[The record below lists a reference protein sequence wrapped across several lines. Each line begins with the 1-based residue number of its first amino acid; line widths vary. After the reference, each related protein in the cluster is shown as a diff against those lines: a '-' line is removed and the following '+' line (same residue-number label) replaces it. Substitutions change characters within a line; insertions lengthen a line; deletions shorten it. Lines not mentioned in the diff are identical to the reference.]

1 MKIST
6 KGRYALRV
14 MTDLAVH
21 RDEGLIP
28 LHEIAAR
35 QDITVKY
42 LEQIIALLS
51 RAGFLQSVRG
61 KSGGYRLLR
70 EPKDYTMGEIL
81 RATEGKL
88 APTVCL
94 EAGPECCHRHQLFG
108 DCMSMG
114 FWQDFYDT
122 INHFLDSRT
131 LQDLLPPETA
141 GNEEAKAGPAE
152 DDRIST

>member
-14 MTDLAVH
+14 MIDLAVH
-21 RDEGLIP
+21 REEGLIP
-28 LHEIAAR
+28 LHEIAER

-42 LEQIIALLS
+42 LEQIISLLS

-61 KSGGYRLLR
+61 KSGGYRLVR
-70 EPKDYTMGEIL
+70 EPWEYTVGEIL

-94 EAGPECCHRHQLFG
+94 ELGPDLCQRHQIRG
-108 DCMSMG
+108 DCPARA
-114 FWQDFYDT
+114 FWTEFYDT
-122 INHFLDSRT
+122 INDFLDRKT
-131 LQDLLPPETA
+131 LQDLLT
-141 GNEEAKAGPAE
+141 KAE
-152 DDRIST
+152 D

>member
-14 MTDLAVH
+14 MIDLAQH

-28 LHEIAAR
+28 LHEIARR

-42 LEQIIALLS
+42 LEQIISLLG

-61 KSGGYRLLR
+61 KSGGYRLVR
-70 EPKDYTMGEIL
+70 EPEEYTVGEIL

-88 APTVCL
+88 APTLCL
-94 EAGPECCHRHQLFG
+94 ELGPELCQRQANCPAR
-108 DCMSMG
+108 G
-114 FWQDFYDT
+114 FWTEFYDT
-122 INHFLDSRT
+122 INRFLDSKT
-131 LQDLLPPETA
+131 LRDLMPPE
-141 GNEEAKAGPAE
+141 N
-152 DDRIST
+152 

>member
-14 MTDLAVH
+14 MIDLAVH
-21 RDEGLIP
+21 REEGLIP
-28 LHEIAAR
+28 LHEIAER

-42 LEQIIALLS
+42 LEQIISLLS

-61 KSGGYRLLR
+61 KSGGYRLVR
-70 EPKDYTMGEIL
+70 EPWEYTVGDIL

-94 EAGPECCHRHQLFG
+94 ELGPDLCQRHQNHG
-108 DCMSMG
+108 GCPARA
-114 FWQDFYDT
+114 FWTEFYDM
-122 INHFLDSRT
+122 INDFLDRKT
-131 LQDLLPPETA
+131 LQDLLPRA
-141 GNEEAKAGPAE
+141 GQAE
-152 DDRIST
+152 

>member
-14 MTDLAVH
+14 MIDLAVH
-21 RDEGLIP
+21 REEGLIP
-28 LHEIAAR
+28 LHEIAER

-42 LEQIIALLS
+42 LEQIISLVS

-61 KSGGYRLLR
+61 KSGGYRLVR
-70 EPKDYTMGEIL
+70 EPWEYTVGEIL

-94 EAGPECCHRHQLFG
+94 ELGPDLCQRHQIRG
-108 DCMSMG
+108 DCPARA
-114 FWQDFYDT
+114 FWTEFYDT
-122 INHFLDSRT
+122 INDFLDRKT
-131 LQDLLPPETA
+131 LQDLLP
-141 GNEEAKAGPAE
+141 KAE
-152 DDRIST
+152 D